1 MSELTPTQRRIRG
14 RVESLISAASP
25 LLDLVLG
32 VGDRISRIVEPEDH
46 EYYPVRAGAD
56 APMLEPAELAHRS
69 AERRPSED

>member
-32 VGDRISRIVEPEDH
+32 VGDRISRVVEPEDH
-46 EYYPVRAGAD
+46 EYYPVRSGAD
-56 APMLEPAELAHRS
+56 APSLEPAELAHRS
-69 AERRPSED
+69 AAQRSTED